1 MNDTICAVATYP
13 SNSAISI
20 IRVSGKDSIGI
31 VNSFFKGKN
40 LEEVDT
46 HTINYGY
53 IVDKENVIDE
63 VLVSIMKAPKTFTR
77 ENVVEINV
85 HGSIV
90 IVNKILELLLQKG
103 ARIAEPGE
111 FTKRAYLNGRIDLNQ
126 AEAVMD
132 LINSKTEAS
141 HQMAINQLRGKTS
154 FLIKDIRKELVQII
168 SNIEVNIDYPE
179 YDDIKIIT
187 IDEIESSTKKLKQEI
202 EKIIKETESG
212 RYIKQG
218 IKTLILGKPN
228 VGKSSLLNTLLE
240 EEKAIVTNIAGTTRD
255 IVEGSIN
262 LGGITLNIVDTAGI
276 RTTTD
281 IIEQKGIDKG
291 IKLID
296 ESDLIL
302 ILLNNNEE
310 LSDEDKEILKLTE
323 GKNRIIIINK
333 TDLPTKINKIEL
345 KNENVIEM
353 SVINNKGIEDL
364 KTQIKKIF
372 NLEDLE
378 SKNYNFFSSIRV
390 SNLLDEALSLV
401 KLVQENIKNEIPLD
415 IISIDL
421 RRIYDILGEI
431 NGESYDEDLLDE
443 LFKRFCVGK

>member
-20 IRVSGKDSIGI
+20 IRVSGKDSIEI
-31 VNSFFKGKN
+31 VNSIFKGKD
-40 LEEVDT
+40 LQEVDT

-53 IVDKENVIDE
+53 IVDKEKVIDE

-154 FLIKDIRKELVQII
+154 SLIKNIREELVQIL

-202 EKIIKETESG
+202 ERIIKETESG

-228 VGKSSLLNTLLE
+228 VGKSSLLNALLQ

-291 IKLID
+291 IKLIE

-323 GKNRIIIINK
+323 GKNRIIVINK
-333 TDLPTKINKIEL
+333 TDLLNKLNKQEL
-345 KNENVIEM
+345 LNETIVEM

-364 KTQIKKIF
+364 KKQIKKIF

-390 SNLLDEALSLV
+390 SNLLNEALDLV
-401 KLVQENIKNEIPLD
+401 KIVQENIKNEIPLD